1 MTKNNNYNKK
11 KRAKDR
17 INKNTIF
24 CPMTYK

>member
-1 MTKNNNYNKK
+1 MTKNNNYNMK

-24 CPMTYK
+24 CPINYK